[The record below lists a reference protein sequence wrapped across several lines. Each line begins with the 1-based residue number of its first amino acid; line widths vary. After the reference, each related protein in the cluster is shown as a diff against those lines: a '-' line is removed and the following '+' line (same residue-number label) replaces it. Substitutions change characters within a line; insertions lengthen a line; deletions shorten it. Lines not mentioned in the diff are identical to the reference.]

1 MYNDMSKTK
10 KSANIL
16 RNWPVLFIPVVLA
29 LGVLVVCEKP
39 HIEPSCASSHKVLS
53 LKFSPDGAVMASGG
67 EKGEIR
73 LWDIKKGSCI
83 RSLREHKGDVKAL
96 DYSPNGR
103 YLASAGEDRVV
114 RLWDTTTYKCIRM
127 LSGHT
132 STVNSLCF
140 SRDGAYCA
148 SGSSDIMIRVWEIST
163 GKCVRIL
170 KDVKGYGI
178 NTVSFSADGRYI
190 ASAEKEGAF
199 KNGGVTI
206 WNWRTGEVA
215 ETLGKSS
222 QLTDDS
228 VLFSPDGTY
237 IAAWTRWGNYMV
249 ILDSQSGSLIRKWG
263 FSEHAGFSSVCLS
276 ENSSLVAISGED
288 KGICI
293 WKARSGET
301 VSICKESPS
310 PSECLSFSPGDS
322 YLASGDSSGIR
333 IWDVSSGKLI
343 ISIMAF
349 GEDDWACWTPDAH
362 YNCSGTAEQQ
372 LFIHFGHFRKPISGF
387 GALLKDPDIM
397 KKRIKTARR

>member
-1 MYNDMSKTK
+1 MSKARN
-10 KSANIL
+10 SASML
-16 RNWPVLFIPVVLA
+16 RNWPVFFIPVVLV

-39 HIEPSCASSHKVLS
+39 RIEPSCPGSHKVLS
-53 LKFSPDGAVMASGG
+53 LRFSPDGAFIASGG

-73 LWDIKKGSCI
+73 LWDMKTGSCI
-83 RSLREHKGDVKAL
+83 RSLREHKGCVKTL
-96 DYSPNGR
+96 DYSPDGR
-103 YLASAGEDRVV
+103 CLASAGEDKVV
-114 RLWDTTTYKCIRM
+114 RLWDTTAYKCIRM

-132 STVNSLCF
+132 SAVNSLSF
-140 SRDGAYCA
+140 SRDGAYLA
-148 SGSSDIMIRVWEIST
+148 SGSSDRTIRVWEIST
-163 GKCVRIL
+163 GKCVRNL

-199 KNGGVTI
+199 KNGGVTL

-215 ETLGKSS
+215 EILGKSS

-228 VLFSPDGTY
+228 ALFSPDGTY
-237 IAAWTRWGNYMV
+237 IAAWTRWGDYMV
-249 ILDSQSGSLIRKWG
+249 ILDSQTGSLICKWG
-263 FSEHAGFSSVCLS
+263 ISDHAGFSSVCLS
-276 ENSSLVAISGED
+276 EKSNLVAISGED
-288 KGICI
+288 KGIRI

-333 IWDVSSGKLI
+333 IWDVYSGTRI

-349 GEDDWACWTPDAH
+349 GENDWACWTPDAR
-362 YNCSGTAEQQ
+362 YNCSAAAEQQ
-372 LFIHFGHFRKPISGF
+372 LFVYFGHFRKPVCGF
-387 GALLKDPDIM
+387 GALLKDPDIL
-397 KKRIKTARR
+397 KKRLKTMGR